1 LYLSDKR
8 VQSKQEIAE
17 EVEKRWLQMIKN
29 KMEDKIKPK
38 KDGRPATSYF
48 NCLKN
53 RADYK
58 NKMESFRCMTSVQ
71 SGAVKKRRQKMDV

>member
-1 LYLSDKR
+1 
-8 VQSKQEIAE
+8 
-17 EVEKRWLQMIKN
+17 
-29 KMEDKIKPK
+29 MEDKIKPK